1 MPKAKNVTMIPAT
14 LNLHTGIPKSA
25 NVKRRVAGYAR
36 VSTDSDE
43 QFTSYTAQVDYYTSY
58 IKRNPNW
65 EFVDVYTD
73 EGISGVSTK
82 NREGFN
88 RMISDA
94 LAGRIDL
101 IVTKSVSR
109 FARNTVDSLTTVRK
123 LKEKG
128 VEVYFEKENIYT
140 LDSKGELLITIMSSL
155 AQEESRSISENVTWG
170 QRKRFADGKVSMPY
184 SSFLGYRKGPDGL
197 PEIDPE
203 QAEIVRRIYRMFMS
217 GKTLGHIARQ
227 LETDGIPTPGGKTK
241 WQSRVL
247 ESILT
252 NEKYKGSA
260 LLQKSY
266 TVDFLTKTKKV
277 NEGEV
282 PQYYVECSHP
292 AIIDP
297 AEWEAVQVEVAR
309 RKKLGRRHDCFT
321 PFSGKVIC
329 GDCGGV
335 YGSKIWH
342 SNSKYRRVIWQCNRK
357 FKNETKCTTPHVDE
371 EILKERFLQAV
382 SEYMAD
388 PEERIEGLRS
398 VHRTMS
404 CTDFIDADIEE
415 KEAEL
420 ELLSCMIRN
429 CVMMNAT
436 ASLTEQE
443 YQAQYTELSQRYEST
458 KAGYEA
464 LLDRRKQMEA
474 IAITFSGILF
484 RLAELP
490 LIPIEFNETLW
501 HTLVDH
507 VTVYNDERIVFTFT
521 DGTEIT
527 EML

>member
-1 MPKAKNVTMIPAT
+1 MDERK
-14 LNLHTGIPKSA
+14 
-25 NVKRRVAGYAR
+25 VKRIYHPPTVPAADLFKGGKQRRIAAYAR
-36 VSTDSDE
+36 VSTASDE
-43 QFTSYTAQVDYYTSY
+43 QLNSVEAQKDYFAKL
-58 IKRNPNW
+58 IRQRPDW
-65 EFVDVYTD
+65 VFVDVYAD
-73 EGISGVSTK
+73 EGITGTSI
-82 NREGFN
+82 NRREAFN
-88 RMISDA
+88 RMVTDA
-94 LAGRIDL
+94 LAGNIDL
-101 IVTKSVSR
+101 IVTKSISR
-109 FARNTVDSLTTVRK
+109 FARNTVDTLNTIRQ
-123 LKEKG
+123 LKAAN
-128 VEVYFEKENIYT
+128 VEVFFEKENIYT
-140 LDSKGELLITIMSSL
+140 MDSKGEFLITLLSSI
-155 AQEESRSISENVTWG
+155 AEEESRSISENVKWG
-170 QRKRFADGKVSMPY
+170 QRKRFADGKYSVPY
-184 SSFLGYRKGPDGL
+184 THFLGYRKGAEGNM
-197 PEIDPE
+197 
-203 QAEIVRRIYRMFMS
+203 EIVPEEAGVVRWIYHMFLKGIAPTAIATILTTATIPS
-217 GKTLGHIARQ
+217 PAGGDQWWPKT
-227 LETDGIPTPGGKTK
+227 
-241 WQSRVL
+241 VM
-247 ESILT
+247 SILT
-252 NEKYKGSA
+252 NEKYYGA
-260 LLQKSY
+260 ARLQKTY

-277 NEGEV
+277 NKGEV

-388 PEERIEGLRS
+388 PEERIESLRS
-398 VHRTMS
+398 VQRTMS

-420 ELLSCMIRN
+420 ELLSGMIRN
-429 CVMMNAT
+429 CVMMKAS

-458 KAGYEA
+458 KAGYET
-464 LLDRRKQMEA
+464 LLNRRKQMEA
-474 IAITFSGILF
+474 TAITFSGILF

-490 LIPIEFNETLW
+490 HIPMEFNETLW

-507 VTVYNDERIVFTFT
+507 VTIYNDERIAFTFT
-521 DGTEIT
+521 DGTEIVT
-527 EML
+527 ML

>member
-1 MPKAKNVTMIPAT
+1 MDERKVRRIYRPPAVPAAD
-14 LNLHTGIPKSA
+14 LFSSGKQ
-25 NVKRRVAGYAR
+25 RRVAAYAR
-36 VSTDSDE
+36 VSTASDE
-43 QFTSYTAQVDYYTSY
+43 QLNSVEAQKDYFEKL
-58 IKRNPNW
+58 IQRRPDW
-65 EFVDVYTD
+65 IFVGVYAD
-73 EGISGVSTK
+73 EGITGTSI
-82 NREGFN
+82 NRREAFN
-88 RMISDA
+88 QMITDA
-94 LAGRIDL
+94 LAGNIDL
-101 IVTKSVSR
+101 IVTKSISR

-170 QRKRFADGKVSMPY
+170 QRKRFADGKVSMAY
-184 SSFLGYRKGPDGL
+184 KQLLGYRKGPDGL

-203 QAEIVRRIYRMFMS
+203 QAEVVRKIYRLFMA
-217 GKTLGHIARQ
+217 GKTIGYIGRQ
-227 LETDGIPTPGGKTK
+227 LEAEGIPTPGGKTK

-260 LLQKSY
+260 LLQKTY
-266 TVDFLTKTKKV
+266 TVDFLTKTMKV

-297 AEWEAVQVEVAR
+297 AEWEAVQVGGAR

-342 SNSKYRRVIWQCNRK
+342 SCSKYRRLIWQCNRK
-357 FKNETKCTTPHVDE
+357 FKNETTCTTPHVDE
-371 EILKERFLQAV
+371 ETLKERFLQTV

-388 PEERIEGLRS
+388 PEERIEGLRA
-398 VHRTMS
+398 VQRTMS

-420 ELLSCMIRN
+420 ELLSGIIRN
-429 CVMMNAT
+429 CVMMNAS

-443 YQAQYTELSQRYEST
+443 YQAQYTELSQRYESI
-458 KAGYEA
+458 KVGYEA
-464 LLDRRKQMEA
+464 LLDRRKQMESTA
-474 IAITFSGILF
+474 IVFSGILF

-490 LIPIEFNETLW
+490 QFPMEFNETLW

-507 VTVYNDERIVFTFT
+507 VTVHNDERIIYTFT
-521 DGTEIT
+521 DGTEIVT
-527 EML
+527 ML

>member
-1 MPKAKNVTMIPAT
+1 MAYK
-14 LNLHTGIPKSA
+14 
-25 NVKRRVAGYAR
+25 
-36 VSTDSDE
+36 
-43 QFTSYTAQVDYYTSY
+43 Q
-58 IKRNPNW
+58 
-65 EFVDVYTD
+65 
-73 EGISGVSTK
+73 
-82 NREGFN
+82 
-88 RMISDA
+88 
-94 LAGRIDL
+94 
-101 IVTKSVSR
+101 
-109 FARNTVDSLTTVRK
+109 
-123 LKEKG
+123 
-128 VEVYFEKENIYT
+128 
-140 LDSKGELLITIMSSL
+140 
-155 AQEESRSISENVTWG
+155 
-170 QRKRFADGKVSMPY
+170 
-184 SSFLGYRKGPDGL
+184 FLGYRKGPDGL

-203 QAEIVRRIYRMFMS
+203 QAEVVRRIYRLFMA
-217 GKTLGHIARQ
+217 GKTIGYICKL
-227 LETDGIPTPGGKTK
+227 LESEGIPTPGGKTK
-241 WQSRVL
+241 WQSQTIT
-247 ESILT
+247 SILT

-260 LLQKSY
+260 LLQKTY
-266 TVDFLTKTKKV
+266 TVDFLTKTMKV

-292 AIIDP
+292 AIIEP
-297 AEWEAVQVEVAR
+297 SEWEAVQIEVAR

-398 VHRTMS
+398 VHRTLS

-420 ELLSCMIRN
+420 ELLSGMIRN
-429 CVMMNAT
+429 CVMMNAS

-474 IAITFSGILF
+474 TAIVFSGILF

-490 LIPIEFNETLW
+490 QIPMEFNETLW

-507 VTVYNDERIVFTFT
+507 VTVHNDERIVFTFT
-521 DGTEIT
+521 DGTEIAT
-527 EML
+527 ML

>member
-1 MPKAKNVTMIPAT
+1 MDERKVKRIYHPPAVPASD
-14 LNLHTGIPKSA
+14 LFKSG
-25 NVKRRVAGYAR
+25 KQRRVAAYAR
-36 VSTDSDE
+36 VSTASDE
-43 QFTSYTAQVDYYTSY
+43 Q
-58 IKRNPNW
+58 
-65 EFVDVYTD
+65 
-73 EGISGVSTK
+73 
-82 NREGFN
+82 
-88 RMISDA
+88 
-94 LAGRIDL
+94 
-101 IVTKSVSR
+101 
-109 FARNTVDSLTTVRK
+109 
-123 LKEKG
+123 LKAAN
-128 VEVYFEKENIYT
+128 VEVFFEKENIYT

-170 QRKRFADGKVSMPY
+170 QRKRFSDGKVSMPY
-184 SSFLGYRKGPDGL
+184 RNFLGYRKGPDGL

-227 LETDGIPTPGGKTK
+227 LEDDGVPTPGGKTK

-260 LLQKSY
+260 LLQKTY

-297 AEWEAVQVEVAR
+297 FEWEAVQVEVAR

-398 VHRTMS
+398 VQRTVS
-404 CTDFIDADIEE
+404 CTDFIDADIEG

-420 ELLSCMIRN
+420 ELLSGMIRN
-429 CVMMNAT
+429 CVMMNAS

-443 YQAQYTELSQRYEST
+443 YQAQYAELSQWYEST
-458 KAGYEA
+458 KAGYKA

-474 IAITFSGILF
+474 TTITFSGILF

-490 LIPIEFNETLW
+490 HKRGFFRAK
-501 HTLVDH
+501 
-507 VTVYNDERIVFTFT
+507 ERPNGV
-521 DGTEIT
+521 
-527 EML
+527 